1 VTGIPQFFR
10 QRLPFLGLLL
20 AAIAGIL
27 TASLAS
33 WPSGV
38 FLAGTAVFLCAG
50 IVIPRGPWIFVAVA
64 CAFACVH
71 VWQTRESTSWR
82 LAREVGTGRQL
93 VEATGEVVSE
103 ISAHG
108 STRERFI
115 MRVNSL
121 KMAGKTLRPAA
132 GVAVLMPVPG
142 PSRGDRIRVVGSIQ
156 VIGPPGNPGEFD
168 AQAWMAGRGITCEM
182 ELATS
187 GDLAIERKASPH
199 SLWTWADRCREWME
213 KTLRTG
219 IAGDPVVCDLLAGM
233 VLGVTSGMPDSLQQ
247 EFRNTGT
254 YHLFSVSGLH
264 VGMIAVLLWQ
274 FLKLTGIGRGRAV
287 MVIIPALF
295 FYALLTGWKPSSVRA
310 AVMSAIFLI
319 GMTSLRQPIPFN
331 SLCAAAFLIL
341 LQWTGEL
348 FNTGFQL
355 SFLVVASILLLALP
369 LHRLIRMQW
378 HPDPFVPRQLWTRR
392 ERWGAEGMETVGGL
406 VAVSL
411 AAWVGS
417 FPLTLF
423 YFHLVSFSALPTN
436 IVIVPLAFV
445 IMATACLALLG
456 GVFSGT
462 LSAIFNNANWL
473 FSKLLLGIVH
483 VAAGFPGS
491 SFYVGSPASAPVV
504 VTVFDFGAGG
514 AAGIEA
520 GGKVWLLDCGSKW
533 HLDGVIIPW
542 LHSRGKSTPDGVLLS
557 HGDARHIGGALELLE
572 REPPGALM
580 DSMVDDRSPVR
591 GTLHR
596 RLAELGLPKSLC
608 RTGDSLR
615 ISDKAVLHVLFPPP
629 GLARDKADDKAL
641 VVRLDAGR
649 CRVLFLSDSGPFT
662 QEWLLKN
669 ARSGLRADVLV
680 KGTHGS
686 GMVPDTAFVDAVGPK
701 VIVTTGALFP
711 ESEVPSAAWIARMEQ
726 RGIRVFRQDVSGAV
740 TLGIHPS
747 FFQAT
752 GFRDGEE
759 VTIPLE

>member
-1 VTGIPQFFR
+1 M
-10 QRLPFLGLLL
+10 
-20 AAIAGIL
+20 
-27 TASLAS
+27 
-33 WPSGV
+33 V
-38 FLAGTAVFLCAG
+38 FLVGAVVFLCAG
-50 IVIPRGPWIFVAVA
+50 TVLPRGPWIFAAVA

-71 VWQTRESTSWR
+71 VWQTRESASWR
-82 LAREVGTGRQL
+82 LAREMGEGRQL
-93 VEATGEVVSE
+93 VQAVGEVVSE
-103 ISAHG
+103 ITPHG
-108 STRERFI
+108 GTRERFI
-115 MRVNSL
+115 MRVDAL
-121 KMAGKTLRPAA
+121 EMGGKSFRPYA

-142 PSRGDRIRVVGSIQ
+142 PARGDRIRVVGSLQ
-156 VIGPPGNPGEFD
+156 VIDPPGNPGEFD
-168 AQAWMAGRGITCEM
+168 ARAWMAGKGVTCEL
-182 ELATS
+182 ELAWS
-187 GDLAIERKASPH
+187 GDLVIEKKASPYA
-199 SLWTWADRCREWME
+199 LWTLPDHCREWME
-213 KTLRTG
+213 KTLREG
-219 IAGDPVVCDLLAGM
+219 ISGDPVVCDLLAGM

-264 VGMIAVLLWQ
+264 VGMIAVILWQ
-274 FLKLTGIGRGRAV
+274 ILKLTGIGRGRAV

-319 GMTSLRQPIPFN
+319 GMTSLRQPVPFN

-341 LQWTGEL
+341 TQWTGEL
-348 FNTGFQL
+348 FNAGFQL

-369 LHRLIRMQW
+369 LHRLIRKQW
-378 HPDPFVPRQLWTRR
+378 HPDPFVPRQLWTRWQ
-392 ERWGAEGMETVGGL
+392 RWGVAGVETVGGL

-456 GVFSGT
+456 GVVSGT
-462 LSAIFNNANWL
+462 LAAIFNNANWL
-473 FSKLLLGIVH
+473 FAKLLLGIVH

-514 AAGIEA
+514 ATGIES

-533 HLDGVIIPW
+533 HLDGVIMPW
-542 LHSRGKSTPDGVLLS
+542 LHSRGKSTPDGMLLT
-557 HGDARHIGGALELLE
+557 HGDARHLGGALELIE
-572 REPPGALM
+572 NEPPGVLV
-580 DSMVDDRSPVR
+580 DSMLDDRSPVR
-591 GTLHR
+591 GALHR

-608 RTGDSLR
+608 RTGDSLK
-615 ISDKAVLHVLFPPP
+615 IADKAVMHIVFPPP

-662 QEWLLKN
+662 QEWLLEN
-669 ARSGLRADVLV
+669 ARPELRADVIV

-686 GMVPDTAFVDAVGPK
+686 GMTLDTAFVDAVGAK
-701 VIVTTGALFP
+701 VIVTTGAPFP
-711 ESEVPSAAWIARMEQ
+711 ESEVPSEDWIALMER
-726 RGIRVFRQDVSGAV
+726 RGIRVFRQDLSGAV
-740 TLGIHPS
+740 TMEMHPS

-752 GFRDGEE
+752 GFRDGAE
-759 VTIPLE
+759 VAIPLE